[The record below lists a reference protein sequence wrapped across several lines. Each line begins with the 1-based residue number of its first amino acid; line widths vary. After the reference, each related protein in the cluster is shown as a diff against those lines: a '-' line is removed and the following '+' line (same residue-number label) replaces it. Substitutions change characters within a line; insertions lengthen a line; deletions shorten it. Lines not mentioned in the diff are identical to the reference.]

1 MKILIVTIIIIA
13 QVSSCDSIL
22 ARMENL
28 LLSFQSDLGS
38 ISTEILRCVLL
49 LDSSASNVMPIFSLQ
64 QQSVEMNLR
73 LKNRQA
79 VRKNAVLDCAAKQN
93 FQSDND
99 DIYHQVRGE
108 LSQFVDDLVVT
119 EQLISTILE
128 TPVSEQ
134 LFLEQ
139 LQVHM

>member
-1 MKILIVTIIIIA
+1 MKILIVTIIIA

-79 VRKNAVLDCAAKQN
+79 VRKNAVLECFAHQN
-93 FQSDND
+93 SKVKMV
-99 DIYHQVRGE
+99 I
-108 LSQFVDDLVVT
+108 
-119 EQLISTILE
+119 ISTIRCGG
-128 TPVSEQ
+128 S
-134 LFLEQ
+134 
-139 LQVHM
+139 